1 MSTKKAPA
9 YLLVNG
15 RFYSIAATL
24 RCQCAKG
31 GQLRTM

>member
-9 YLLVNG
+9 YLLVSG